1 MVRAITGTVTSLEPP
16 DALYPIAIEVPQI
29 GRRGRGARRGGLSQ
43 VALERAASGE
53 ALRYLSLGE
62 AIEIM
67 GLQIAPINAE
77 AIRRLGLEEPGP
89 GD

>member
-1 MVRAITGTVTSLEPP
+1 
-16 DALYPIAIEVPQI
+16 
-29 GRRGRGARRGGLSQ
+29 LSQ